1 MSPVATDLV
10 LQLETLPWKRQMLLL
25 TYQCLIH
32 GTAPAYLQDL
42 VQQYQPARNLRS
54 KNNYLRSA
62 PAITTTSYGSRSFQS
77 AAVQLW
83 NSLPLNVKLAKT
95 TDQFKTRVK
104 THLFNLCYDS

>member
-1 MSPVATDLV
+1 MIMVMV
-10 LQLETLPWKRQMLLL
+10 LL
-25 TYQCLIH
+25 TYQCLH

-42 VQQYQPARNLRS
+42 VQHYQPARNLRS
-54 KNNYLRSA
+54 KNKYLLSA

-83 NSLPLNVKLAKT
+83 NSLPLNVKLAET

-104 THLFNLCYDS
+104 THLFNQCYHS